1 MEGAILVVRLMMAH
15 KFKQE
20 NSYSCE
26 RSRYIT
32 HSVYVNKLDSMAE
45 AEWKIWLKWRL
56 ESY

>member
-45 AEWKIWLKWRL
+45 AE
-56 ESY
+56 